1 MGLFQAGLYV
11 GLAVFSIYLL
21 NRGLEKYKDKV
32 IVSTIEPWIKPYMEN
47 YTLLMLIFIIIFL
60 VIL

>member
-21 NRGLEKYKDKV
+21 NRGLEKYKDKP

-47 YTLLMLIFIIIFL
+47 YTLLMLIFIIVFL